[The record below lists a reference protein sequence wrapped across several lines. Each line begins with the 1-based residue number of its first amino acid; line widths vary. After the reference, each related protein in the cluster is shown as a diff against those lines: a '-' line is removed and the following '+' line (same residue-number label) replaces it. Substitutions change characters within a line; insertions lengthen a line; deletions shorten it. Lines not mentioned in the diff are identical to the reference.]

1 MSLYIYVYLMT
12 KDEDN
17 KCIKLHNNG
26 WSKEEWCMNVVRK
39 KRKNNNT
46 KKATYSGIVVVYC
59 RSQKSCRKPYID

>member
-26 WSKEEWCMNVVRK
+26 WSKEELECDEEEK
-39 KRKNNNT
+39 K
-46 KKATYSGIVVVYC
+46 
-59 RSQKSCRKPYID
+59 

>member
-26 WSKEEWCMNVVRK
+26 WSKEEWCMNVRK
-39 KRKNNNT
+39 KRKNNT
-46 KKATYSGIVVVYC
+46 KKRRIILMCACWPARLLGEV
-59 RSQKSCRKPYID
+59 